1 MKQVKPIV
9 FVAAILFA
17 AILLIPSLLVLL
29 FSPSPTKGKLTGA
42 DPELDWETLLKEAST
57 MEVSVYRS
65 EKDEVETIP
74 LEEYIVGVVAGEMPA
89 NFEEEAL
96 KAQSLTARTYIIRQL
111 MYTEPEGLLKGAD
124 VSDTVTHQVY
134 KDKEQLKEKWGIDYQ
149 KNIEKIQA
157 AVYET
162 RGQIITYDGEPIT
175 ASFFST
181 SNGYTENSEAYW
193 TTPVPYL
200 KSVESPW
207 DLDSKEFIAKQSFT
221 VDEFQ
226 SKLGITLQGSDLGK
240 ILSRTPGNR
249 VEKIQIGGKEFTGR
263 QVREALGLRST
274 DFTWERK
281 GNEIIVTTK
290 GYGHG
295 VGMSQYGANGMAKEG
310 KTYEEIIKH
319 YYQGVNISAADT
331 YIEQYLAN
339 K

>member
-9 FVAAILFA
+9 TVVVFLFA

-29 FSPSPTKGKLTGA
+29 FPSSPTKGKLLR
-42 DPELDWETLLKEAST
+42 DEPDFDIETALKEESKVDVA
-57 MEVSVYRS
+57 VYRT
-65 EKDEVETIP
+65 EKDVVETIP
-74 LEEYIVGVVAGEMPA
+74 LEEYVVGVVAGEMPA

-96 KAQSLTARTYIIRQL
+96 KAQSLTARTYIIRQMML
-111 MYTEPEGLLKGAD
+111 AEPDASLKGAN
-124 VSDTVTHQVY
+124 VSDTVNHQVY
-134 KDKEQLKEKWGIDYQ
+134 KDEEQLKEKWGLDYK
-149 KNIEKIQA
+149 KNLGKIRK

-181 SNGYTENSEAYW
+181 SNGYTENAEDYW
-193 TTPVPYL
+193 SNPLPYL

-207 DLDSKEFIAKQSFT
+207 DLESKEFLKKQTFT
-221 VDEFQ
+221 VEEFER
-226 SKLGITLQGSDLGK
+226 KLGIRLQGSDMGK
-240 ILSRTPGNR
+240 ILSRTPGQR
-249 VEKIQIGGKEFTGR
+249 VEKVSIGGKEFTGR
-263 QVREALGLRST
+263 EVREALGLRST

-319 YYQGVNISAADT
+319 YYQGVSIVEAGS
-331 YIEQYLAN
+331 YIDKYLA
-339 K
+339 KK